1 MRKLSVKVNEVSFR
15 NYLLF
20 STIIKKESD
29 VNGLRS
35 KNNIPSFCNG
45 SCISEQTKILNI
57 ISDGTKNLSNK
68 WYLFS

>member
-45 SCISEQTKILNI
+45 SCIS
-57 ISDGTKNLSNK
+57 
-68 WYLFS
+68 